1 MKIEKK
7 LWPERF
13 EQVLSGTKKSDVRL
27 ADFEVR
33 PGDLLILREWDPEKE
48 DYTGRMLEREIS
60 LVTKTKGLK
69 VGSEE
74 EIVKFGFQVLSF
86 SDPPKK

>member
-13 EQVLSGTKKSDVRL
+13 EQVVSGTKKSDVRL
-27 ADFEVR
+27 ADFEAK

-48 DYTGRMLEREIS
+48 DYTGRIVEKEIS
-60 LVTKTKGLK
+60 NVLNTKELE
-69 VGSEE
+69 VGSDKD
-74 EIVKFGFQVLSF
+74 ISNFGFQILSF
-86 SDPPKK
+86 RE

>member
-13 EQVLSGTKKSDVRL
+13 QQVLEGIKKSDVRL
-27 ADFEVR
+27 ADFEAK

-48 DYTGRMLEREIS
+48 DFTGRIIEKEIS
-60 LVTKTKGLK
+60 HVLKTKELK
-69 VGSEE
+69 VGSDE
-74 EIVKFGFQVLSF
+74 EISNFGFQILSF
-86 SDPPKK
+86 RE